1 MVAKPKNMSM
11 SESPNES
18 SSGIRVISRA
28 ADILRT
34 LHNESRGLS
43 LGQIASQVKLP
54 RSTVQRI
61 VGALKAEGFVIDGP
75 GESQI
80 RIGPAFFSI
89 AAASLSDFKD
99 PIRPYLEEL
108 SSELNETVD
117 LSILSGGYVVFLD
130 QCSSR
135 RKGLVAVSEV
145 GALFPA
151 HSCAPG
157 KCLLAEESDDDLLH
171 ILPEQLE
178 ALTSTTI
185 TDLTSLKKELKIVR
199 SDGVAI
205 DRQEHTDGISAVSTA
220 VSNLPHGTAAIS
232 IPMPTQRFEGNED
245 RYIKALLAC
254 QAKINHA
261 LGLNR

>member
-1 MVAKPKNMSM
+1 M
-11 SESPNES
+11 SESS
-18 SSGIRVISRA
+18 KDTSSGIRVISRA
-28 ADILRT
+28 AEILRT
-34 LHNESRGLS
+34 LNDESRGLS
-43 LGQIASQVKLP
+43 LGQIAAQVNLP

-61 VGALKAEGFVIDGP
+61 VGALKIEGFIIDGP

-108 SSELNETVD
+108 CGELNETVD
-117 LSILSGGYVVFLD
+117 LSILSGSSVVFLD

-145 GALFPA
+145 GARFPA

-157 KCLLAEESDDDLLH
+157 KCLLAEEDESDLAH
-171 ILPEQLE
+171 ILPPDMEQLTK
-178 ALTSTTI
+178 ATI
-185 TDLTSLKKELKIVR
+185 TDIAALKVELNAVR
-199 SDGVAI
+199 ERGVAI

-220 VSNLPHGTAAIS
+220 IIDLPRGTAAIS
-232 IPMPTQRFEGNED
+232 IPMPTQRFEGNEE
-245 RYIKALLAC
+245 RHIEALLTC
-254 QAKINHA
+254 RGKINHA
-261 LGLNR
+261 LGLNRG

>member
-1 MVAKPKNMSM
+1 M
-11 SESPNES
+11 SETVKDT

-28 ADILRT
+28 AEILRT
-34 LHNESRGLS
+34 LNNEARGLS
-43 LGQIASQVKLP
+43 LGQIATQVNLP

-61 VGALKAEGFVIDGP
+61 VGALKVEGFIIDGP

-108 SSELNETVD
+108 SSELKETVD
-117 LSILSGGYVVFLD
+117 LSILSGNSVVFLD

-145 GALFPA
+145 GARFPA

-157 KCLLAEESDDDLLH
+157 KCLLAAEEDESLKH
-171 ILPEQLE
+171 VLPTELTQ
-178 ALTSTTI
+178 LTSTTI
-185 TDLTSLKKELKIVR
+185 TDIDILRDELIAVR
-199 SDGVAI
+199 REGIAI
-205 DRQEHTDGISAVSTA
+205 DRQEHTDGISAVATA
-220 VSNLPHGTAAIS
+220 ISNLPRGTAAIS
-232 IPMPTQRFEGNED
+232 IPMPTQRFKGNEE
-245 RYIKALLAC
+245 RYIKALLSC
-254 QAKINHA
+254 REKINHA
-261 LGLNR
+261 LGLNRN

>member
-1 MVAKPKNMSM
+1 M
-11 SESPNES
+11 SELPKDT

-28 ADILRT
+28 AEILRT
-34 LHNESRGLS
+34 LNNESRGLS
-43 LGQIASQVKLP
+43 LGQIAGQVNLP

-61 VGALKAEGFVIDGP
+61 VGALKVEGFIIDGP

-117 LSILSGGYVVFLD
+117 LSILSGNSVVFLD

-145 GALFPA
+145 GARFPA

-157 KCLLAEESDDDLLH
+157 KCLLAEEGDETLRHLL
-171 ILPEQLE
+171 PATLE
-178 ALTSTTI
+178 PLTSATI
-185 TDLTSLKKELKIVR
+185 TDIKVLKNELKLVR
-199 SDGVAI
+199 QEGVAI

-220 VSNLPHGTAAIS
+220 IVNLPRGTAAIS
-232 IPMPTQRFEGNED
+232 IPMPTQRFAGNEE

-254 QAKINHA
+254 RDKINHA
-261 LGLNR
+261 LGLNHRSN

>member
-1 MVAKPKNMSM
+1 M
-11 SESPNES
+11 SELSKDA

-34 LHNESRGLS
+34 LNDESRGLS
-43 LGQIASQVKLP
+43 LGQIAGQVNLP

-61 VGALKAEGFVIDGP
+61 VGALKVEGFIIDGP
-75 GESQI
+75 GKSQI

-108 SSELNETVD
+108 SGELDETVD
-117 LSILSGGYVVFLD
+117 LSILSGSSVVFLD

-145 GALFPA
+145 GARFPA

-157 KCLLAEESDDDLLH
+157 KCLLAEEGDDNLQH
-171 ILPEQLE
+171 ILPPKLDQ
-178 ALTSTTI
+178 LTSETI
-185 TDLTSLKKELKIVR
+185 TDMKTLKTQLKTVR
-199 SDGVAI
+199 RDGIAI

-220 VSNLPHGTAAIS
+220 IINLPRGTAAIS
-232 IPMPTQRFEGNED
+232 IPMPTQRFAGNEE
-245 RYIKALLAC
+245 RYINSLLAC
-254 QAKINHA
+254 RDKINHA
-261 LGLNR
+261 LGLRHREIK

>member
-1 MVAKPKNMSM
+1 M
-11 SESPNES
+11 SESPKDS

-28 ADILRT
+28 AEILRT
-34 LHNESRGLS
+34 LNDESRGLS
-43 LGQIASQVKLP
+43 LGQIASLVDLP

-61 VGALKAEGFVIDGP
+61 VGALKVEGFVIDGP

-89 AAASLSDFKD
+89 AAASLSDLKD

-108 SSELNETVD
+108 SDELDETVD
-117 LSILSGGYVVFLD
+117 LSILSGSSVVFLD

-145 GALFPA
+145 GARFPA

-157 KCLLAEESDDDLLH
+157 KCLLAESDENSLTQLL
-171 ILPEQLE
+171 PAKLE
-178 ALTSTTI
+178 RLTSATI
-185 TDLTSLKKELKIVR
+185 TDFKLLQKELDKVR
-199 SDGVAI
+199 ADGIAT
-205 DRQEHTDGISAVSTA
+205 DRQEHTEGISAVAT
-220 VSNLPHGTAAIS
+220 VITNLPRGTAAVS
-232 IPMPTQRFEGNED
+232 IPMPTQRFKGNEK
-245 RYIKALLAC
+245 RYAEALLA
-254 QAKINHA
+254 ARNKINRA

>member
-1 MVAKPKNMSM
+1 MSM
-11 SESPNES
+11 SELPKDSA
-18 SSGIRVISRA
+18 SGIRVISRA
-28 ADILRT
+28 AEILRT
-34 LHNESRGLS
+34 LNDESRGLS
-43 LGQIASQVKLP
+43 LGQIATLVKLP

-61 VGALKAEGFVIDGP
+61 VGALKVEGFVIDGP

-108 SSELNETVD
+108 SGELDETVD
-117 LSILSGGYVVFLD
+117 LSILSGSSVVFLD

-145 GALFPA
+145 GARFPA

-157 KCLLAEESDDDLLH
+157 KCLLAEVEENSLAQLLPAK
-171 ILPEQLE
+171 LDQLTN
-178 ALTSTTI
+178 ATI
-185 TDLTSLKKELKIVR
+185 TDLEALQIELKKVR
-199 SDGVAI
+199 SEGIAT
-205 DRQEHTDGISAVSTA
+205 DRQEHTDGISAVAT
-220 VSNLPHGTAAIS
+220 VITNLPRGTAAIS
-232 IPMPTQRFEGNED
+232 IPMPTQRFKGNEKH
-245 RYIKALLAC
+245 YAEALLA
-254 QAKINHA
+254 AREKINHA